1 MITLGKIFTSWTSKV
16 QKNTKNTQYA
26 YKVHNKEKIGQKKNH
41 CIGRFDEIIL
51 IVLAFWLLNFT
62 FV

>member
-1 MITLGKIFTSWTSKV
+1 MITLGKIFTSWTSKE

-51 IVLAFWLLNFT
+51 IVLAF
-62 FV
+62 

>member
-16 QKNTKNTQYA
+16 QKNTKNIRYA

-51 IVLAFWLLNFT
+51 IVWHFDY
-62 FV
+62 

>member
-16 QKNTKNTQYA
+16 QKNTKNTQYT

-41 CIGRFDEIIL
+41 CIGSFDEIIL
-51 IVLAFWLLNFT
+51 IVLAF
-62 FV
+62 

>member
-16 QKNTKNTQYA
+16 QKNTKNKYA

>member
-26 YKVHNKEKIGQKKNH
+26 YKVHNKGKIG
-41 CIGRFDEIIL
+41 F
-51 IVLAFWLLNFT
+51 
-62 FV
+62 

>member
-1 MITLGKIFTSWTSKV
+1 MITLGKYLRVGHQKYKKI
-16 QKNTKNTQYA
+16 QKNSKNTQYA

-51 IVLAFWLLNFT
+51 IVLAF
-62 FV
+62 

>member
-16 QKNTKNTQYA
+16 QKNRKNTKNTRYA

-51 IVLAFWLLNFT
+51 IVWHFDY
-62 FV
+62 

>member
-41 CIGRFDEIIL
+41 CIGSFDEIIL
-51 IVLAFWLLNFT
+51 IVWHFDY
-62 FV
+62 